1 MRCGGGECGVDEG
14 AANGGSGEPAVE
26 EAVADADEAAASAEG
41 LPGCADA
48 RAEVVAVFG
57 EDAGCTGR
65 AEGCVEC
72 EVGLLGEGEELV
84 LVAQAGVDG
93 EGGFEAPVV
102 LKEAGPLLRVEDGG
116 LLAEALGEGAEAEV
130 VDGRDDGGAAAVGV
144 GVDAEGVVGD
154 PVDEASGVACGGV
167 AVVVE
172 GTLSVGEGIDV
183 VVDEADVDAGLDLM
197 AAVGSR

>member
-1 MRCGGGECGVDEG
+1 MRMRPRLAPKGCHDAPMRGPKLLRS
-14 AANGGSGEPAVE
+14 SGKTL
-26 EAVADADEAAASAEG
+26 VAPVVPKAASSAS
-41 LPGCADA
+41 
-48 RAEVVAVFG
+48 
-57 EDAGCTGR
+57 
-65 AEGCVEC
+65 
-72 EVGLLGEGEELV
+72 VGLLGEREEFV

-93 EGGFEAPVV
+93 EGGLEAPVV

-172 GTLSVGEGIDV
+172 GTLGVGEGVDV

-197 AAVGSR
+197 AAVGPGEEVG